1 MMHDGLSTAVL
12 QSSFH
17 NMFTAFN
24 NIVCFRANIFIWGP
38 NATLE
43 QLHPSTLIIL
53 FDWFIH

>member
-24 NIVCFRANIFIWGP
+24 NIASEQTFSSGGQMQPLNNFIL
-38 NATLE
+38 AL
-43 QLHPSTLIIL
+43 
-53 FDWFIH
+53 